1 MSDMEDRNQRL
12 DAAWMQS
19 MMSDFE
25 VKLRPEHQMQA
36 DFRIA
41 RAAEYAAFQLGRIR
55 VTLESIN
62 VSLAKIADK

>member
-1 MSDMEDRNQRL
+1 V
-12 DAAWMQS
+12 DAV
-19 MMSDFE
+19 DDVRFE
-25 VKLRPEHQMQA
+25 VKLRPEHQTQA

>member
-19 MMSDFE
+19 MMSDFQ
-25 VKLRPEHQMQA
+25 VKLRPEHQTQA

-41 RAAEYAAFQLGRIR
+41 RAAFQLGRIR

-62 VSLAKIADK
+62 V